1 MGLGD
6 IFKATKNKALENR
19 VAELESMLSP
29 EQTELDSLRQSISM
43 AKEQLSTLKNDIGVL
58 EKEKATVD
66 SEIKTAKEKLIETKY
81 SCSPLH
87 CTRHS
92 FNLLLLRNTRKN

>member
-43 AKEQLSTLKNDIGVL
+43 AKEQLST
-58 EKEKATVD
+58 
-66 SEIKTAKEKLIETKY
+66 
-81 SCSPLH
+81 
-87 CTRHS
+87 
-92 FNLLLLRNTRKN
+92 